1 MQKLYAPLCAHANA
15 QCEFTTKGER
25 FYGIGRAEFLL
36 DKQIF
41 LPPYAVKPLSFCGKL
56 ALCRSVCTQWCIR
69 FLMVS
74 TLRNMLNI
82 NGFYVFSAEC
92 RQFGKKI
99 NVGVCTEVFVCTM
112 HFFPLQKIKIHA
124 LLCYRTYIG

>member
-1 MQKLYAPLCAHANA
+1 MQKLYALLSAHANA

-56 ALCRSVCTQWCIR
+56 A
-69 FLMVS
+69 
-74 TLRNMLNI
+74 
-82 NGFYVFSAEC
+82 
-92 RQFGKKI
+92 
-99 NVGVCTEVFVCTM
+99 
-112 HFFPLQKIKIHA
+112 
-124 LLCYRTYIG
+124 

>member
-1 MQKLYAPLCAHANA
+1 MWKLYTLLSAHASA
-15 QCEFTTKGER
+15 SCGLTTKGER
-25 FYGIGRAEFLL
+25 FYGIGRADFLS

-41 LPPYAVKPLSFCGKL
+41 LSPNAVKPLSFCGI

-69 FLMVS
+69 FLMLP

-82 NGFYVFSAEC
+82 NDYCAFRAEC
-92 RQFGKKI
+92 RLFGKKI
-99 NVGVCTEVFVCTM
+99 NVGVYTEVFVCTM
-112 HFFPLQKIKIHA
+112 HFFPLQRIKIHS

>member
-1 MQKLYAPLCAHANA
+1 MRKLYALLSAHASA
-15 QCEFTTKGER
+15 SCGLTTKGER
-25 FYGIGRAEFLL
+25 FYGIGRAEFLS

-56 ALCRSVCTQWCIR
+56 ALCRGVCTQWCIR
-69 FLMVS
+69 FSMVS

-82 NGFYVFSAEC
+82 NDYCAFSAEC

-112 HFFPLQKIKIHA
+112 HFFPLQKIKFHA

>member
-1 MQKLYAPLCAHANA
+1 MLKLYALLSAHASA
-15 QCEFTTKGER
+15 SCGLTTKGER
-25 FYGIGRAEFLL
+25 FYGIGRADFLS

-41 LPPYAVKPLSFCGKL
+41 LSPYAVKPLSFCGI

-69 FLMVS
+69 FLMLP

-82 NGFYVFSAEC
+82 NDYCAFRAEC
-92 RQFGKKI
+92 RLFGKKI
-99 NVGVCTEVFVCTM
+99 NVGVYTEVFVCTM
-112 HFFPLQKIKIHA
+112 HFFPLQRIKIHS

>member
-1 MQKLYAPLCAHANA
+1 MLKLYAPLCAHANA

-41 LPPYAVKPLSFCGKL
+41 LPPYAVKPLSFCGI
-56 ALCRSVCTQWCIR
+56 ALCRGVCTQWCIR

-82 NGFYVFSAEC
+82 NDYCAFSAEC

-99 NVGVCTEVFVCTM
+99 NVGVCTEVFVCTV
-112 HFFPLQKIKIHA
+112 HFSPLQRIKIHA

>member
-1 MQKLYAPLCAHANA
+1 MWKLYTLLSAHASA
-15 QCEFTTKGER
+15 SCGLTTKGER
-25 FYGIGRAEFLL
+25 FYGIGRADFLS

-41 LPPYAVKPLSFCGKL
+41 LSPYAVKPLSFCGI

-69 FLMVS
+69 FLMLP

-82 NGFYVFSAEC
+82 NDYCAFRAEC
-92 RQFGKKI
+92 RLFGKKI
-99 NVGVCTEVFVCTM
+99 NVGVYTEVFVCTM
-112 HFFPLQKIKIHA
+112 HFFPLQRIKIHS

>member
-1 MQKLYAPLCAHANA
+1 MLKLYAPLCAHANA

-25 FYGIGRAEFLL
+25 FYGIGRAEFLS

-41 LPPYAVKPLSFCGKL
+41 LPPYAVKPLSFCGI

-69 FLMVS
+69 FLMLS

-82 NGFYVFSAEC
+82 NDYCAFSAEC

-99 NVGVCTEVFVCTM
+99 NVDVYTEVLVCTV
-112 HFFPLQKIKIHA
+112 HFSPFQRIKIHA
-124 LLCYRTYIG
+124 LLCYRTHIG

>member
-1 MQKLYAPLCAHANA
+1 MLKLYAPLCAHANA

-25 FYGIGRAEFLL
+25 FYGIGRAEFLS

-41 LPPYAVKPLSFCGKL
+41 LPPYAVKPLSFCGI
-56 ALCRSVCTQWCIR
+56 ALCRSVRTQWCIR

-74 TLRNMLNI
+74 TLYNMLNI

-99 NVGVCTEVFVCTM
+99 NVGVYTEVFVCTM
-112 HFFPLQKIKIHA
+112 HFFPLQRIKIHT

>member
-1 MQKLYAPLCAHANA
+1 MWKLYALLSAHASA
-15 QCEFTTKGER
+15 SCGLTTKGER
-25 FYGIGRAEFLL
+25 FYGIGRADFLS

-41 LPPYAVKPLSFCGKL
+41 LSPYAVKPLSFCGI

-69 FLMVS
+69 FLMLP

-82 NGFYVFSAEC
+82 NDYCAFRAEC
-92 RQFGKKI
+92 RLFGKKI
-99 NVGVCTEVFVCTM
+99 NVGVYTEVFVCTM
-112 HFFPLQKIKIHA
+112 HFFPLQRIKIHS

>member
-1 MQKLYAPLCAHANA
+1 MRNLYAPLCAHANA

-41 LPPYAVKPLSFCGKL
+41 LPPYAVKPLSFCGI
-56 ALCRSVCTQWCIR
+56 ALCRSVCTQWCIW
-69 FLMVS
+69 FLMVF

-82 NGFYVFSAEC
+82 SDLCVFSAEC
-92 RQFGKKI
+92 RQFGKNI
-99 NVGVCTEVFVCTM
+99 NVDVYTEVLVCTM
-112 HFFPLQKIKIHA
+112 HFSPYKKLNSMPYCVIEHI
-124 LLCYRTYIG
+124 